1 MRGTYTP
8 VAQQPANLMTI
19 RMKDEEV
26 KMQAAKRFVIA
37 CVLSGLSAFSTAG
50 TGEFCSF
57 PNLPAAPVTY
67 ECAIKINPGSSWL
80 TQFNNWLAL
89 NKTSGAMACFGA
101 GTYVVPSVVAPDT
114 APYSTNDTN
123 RFVLRG
129 AQNLRLCAPSGG
141 AIFQGKT
148 VNATGTQL
156 TDYAWSATFKVVDST
171 GVSVKGLE
179 FVNKSDYSMTFPH
192 HVMRAIEVE
201 NSTGVTFIGGKAS
214 SIGKQSV
221 NINDSTV
228 SFSASTF
235 NCAYFCISAERG
247 SGTVTKPVIS
257 IAGSGFNINHARN
270 LADDHPALYTNSSDF
285 NISDSNFNF
294 VTGEGFVAGTATT
307 VDWVNLTN
315 ITITGLTAQGRLK
328 MFGWIPTHPN
338 YFNVQISY
346 TGTLPPG
353 RPYYCVSFAGSQ
365 GCDTGFENAGNQ
377 GAIFKYRANA
387 ASAFVSA
394 LPPPNKVKKILL
406 VNASGV
412 DSVWS
417 QQSIVKNQANLLFR
431 AQQAWSSMGAG
442 LGGWLDSDDGVLS
455 GDFLVA
461 GQQRVLFFNSETLGG
476 AFSIRSLTDVSGA
489 GSMTTEAVVDWSPT
503 LQQKLAGFHDAG
515 DKLLAGDFTGMGR
528 SQVLF
533 FNTAGFDAAFQVAAI
548 DGATSSL
555 QTVTFI
561 PWTAALSSSL
571 TGWMDV
577 GDKLVSGDFAGTG
590 KAQLMF
596 MNTVGGTQGAASLRQ
611 YDTATNAFQVL
622 NTVPWTKIS
631 GNSAVWKNQSIKTLV
646 GDFLGLGRDQLLVLN
661 PSGTGTAIS
670 VWSFDAL
677 TGTFTEIHKMNWS
690 TTEIPNLNG
699 FRDNNDLAVSSLKRD
714 T

>member
-1 MRGTYTP
+1 
-8 VAQQPANLMTI
+8 MTI

-37 CVLSGLSAFSTAG
+37 CVLSGVSAWSIAG

-80 TQFNNWLAL
+80 TQFNSWLAL
-89 NKTSGAMACFGA
+89 NKTVPGGAMACFGA

-114 APYSTNDTN
+114 APYSTNDAN

-148 VNATGTQL
+148 VNANGTQL

-179 FVNKSDYSMTFPH
+179 FVNKSDYSMSFPH

-201 NSTGVTFIGGKAS
+201 NSTEVTFTGGKAS
-214 SIGKQSV
+214 SIGKQTV

-257 IAGSGFNINHARN
+257 VAGSGFNINHARN

-285 NISDSNFNF
+285 NILDSSFNF

-377 GAIFKYRANA
+377 GAIFMYRANA
-387 ASAFVSA
+387 ASAFVA
-394 LPPPNKVKKILL
+394 APLPPNKVKKILL
-406 VNASGV
+406 VNAAGT
-412 DSVWS
+412 DQVWS
-417 QQSIVKNQANLLFR
+417 QRSIVKNQANLTTR
-431 AQQAWSSMGAG
+431 ALQDWSTIGTG
-442 LGGWLDSDDGVLS
+442 LGGWLDAGDSVLS
-455 GDFLVA
+455 GDFLVP
-461 GQQRVLFFNSETLGG
+461 GQQRLLFFNTEMIGG
-476 AFSIRSLTDVSGA
+476 AFSVRALSDVA
-489 GSMTTEAVVDWSPT
+489 GVGNMTTEVVVDWTPT
-503 LQQKLAGFHDAG
+503 LQQKLAGFHDVG
-515 DKLLAGDFTGMGR
+515 DKIMAGDFTGMGR
-528 SQVLF
+528 AQLLF
-533 FNTAGFDAAFQVAAI
+533 FNTAAVDAAFQVAAV
-548 DGATSSL
+548 DSASSTL
-555 QTVTFI
+555 QSVTFI
-561 PWTAALSSSL
+561 PWTAALSASL
-571 TGWMDV
+571 TGWIDA
-577 GDKLVSGDFAGTG
+577 GDKMVAGDFAGNG
-590 KAQLMF
+590 RAQIMF
-596 MNTVGGTQGAASLRQ
+596 LNTAGGSQGAASLRQ
-611 YDTATNAFQVL
+611 YDSASNSFQIL
-622 NTVPWTKIS
+622 KTVPWSKIS
-631 GNSAVWKNQSIKTLV
+631 GTSALWTNQSMKTLV
-646 GDFLGLGRDQLLVLN
+646 GDFLGLGRDQLMFLN
-661 PSGTGTAIS
+661 PAASGVAIS
-670 VWSFDAL
+670 IWKFDAVV
-677 TGTFTEIHKMNWS
+677 GSFTEIHKMNYS
-690 TTEIPNLNG
+690 SSEVPTGIFAG
-699 FRDNNDLAVSSLKRD
+699 FLDSNDWQLGY
-714 T
+714 